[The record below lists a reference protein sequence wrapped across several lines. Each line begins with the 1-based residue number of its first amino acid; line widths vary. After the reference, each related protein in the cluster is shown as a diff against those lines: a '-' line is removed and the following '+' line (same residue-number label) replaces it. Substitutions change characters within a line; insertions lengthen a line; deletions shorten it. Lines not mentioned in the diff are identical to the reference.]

1 MTAIPACPTDTL
13 PTATRGHYIVAPPT
27 EDAPAAFAAA
37 VAREEGAKAM
47 LTALEQAGVRIP
59 LTAYAA
65 AVAPLMLGY
74 RNDCMGII
82 DSRPDPINE
91 ARLIAERTA

>member
-1 MTAIPACPTDTL
+1 MTIPACPTDTL
-13 PTATRGHYIVAPPT
+13 PTTTRGHYIVSPPA

-47 LTALEQAGVRIP
+47 LDALEKAGVRIP

-74 RNDCMGII
+74 RNDCMSII
-82 DSRPDPINE
+82 DACSEGLNE
-91 ARLIAERTA
+91 VRLIAERTA